1 MVKSTSENA
10 PKKITKTKRKT
21 DRRKRPDRPAKTSG
35 VRVLSSEPVADRDH
49 ETQAVILIGFM
60 GGGKSSVGRVLSERL
75 GWTFEDLDQ
84 RIEQRE
90 RRRVHEIFRDSGES
104 EFRRAEHAAL
114 KDLLGELPAGAG
126 RIVALGGGAIVQ
138 KHNARLIKAAKV
150 PTVFLDA
157 SVEEL
162 WRRCRQQA
170 DDEGMER
177 PLLTTLT
184 SFRKLYDARRP
195 HYSKAFIRI
204 ETGGKTVDKIAAEVV
219 AALGLRPSR
228 TG

>member
-1 MVKSTSENA
+1 
-10 PKKITKTKRKT
+10 
-21 DRRKRPDRPAKTSG
+21 
-35 VRVLSSEPVADRDH
+35 
-49 ETQAVILIGFM
+49 M
-60 GGGKSSVGRVLSERL
+60 GGGKSSVGRVLSEHL

-90 RRRVHEIFRDSGES
+90 RRRVDEIFRDSGES

-114 KDLLGELPAGAG
+114 KDLLSELPAGAG
-126 RIVALGGGAIVQ
+126 RIVALGGGAFVQ
-138 KHNARLIKAAKV
+138 KHNARIIKAAKV

-195 HYSKAFIRI
+195 HYSKAFLRV

-219 AALGLRPSR
+219 AALDLRPSR
-228 TG
+228 TV